1 MKKNIKATSMKLTEA
16 IQDYLEK
23 KFVHIEKFLNKDDD
37 STMCYIELGKT
48 SNKHKAGDDIFRA
61 ETNIDI
67 GGKVLR
73 AVSEKEDLYSA
84 IDDMES
90 ELNRLVTD
98 FKKKKESLNK
108 KGGAEVKRM
117 IKGI

>member
-1 MKKNIKATSMKLTEA
+1 MRKNIKATSMKLTDA
-16 IQDYLEK
+16 IQDYLDK
-23 KFVHIEKFLNKDDD
+23 KFAHIEKFLNKNDD

-48 SNKHKAGDDIFRA
+48 SNKHKTGDIFRA
-61 ETNIDI
+61 EANIDI

-73 AVSEKEDLYSA
+73 AVSEQSDLYKA
-84 IDDMES
+84 IDDMEA

-98 FKKKKESLNK
+98 FKKKKESLSK
-108 KGGAEVKRM
+108 KGGAKVKKM